1 MGWLDKLFGEFVDV
15 IEWTDDSNDTMV
27 YRFERY
33 GNEIKFGAMLTVR
46 ETQLAVFVNEGEVA
60 DVFEP
65 GLYEL
70 ETANLPILST
80 LQNWSRGFK
89 SPFKAEVYF
98 FNTRRFVDLKWGLK
112 NPLMLRDKEFGPV
125 RLRAF
130 GTYAIRIADA
140 KRFLEEIVGTDSHF
154 TLDEIVYQLRNLI
167 VSRFAVVLGESDIP
181 VLELAAGYEQLG
193 DYLRERLDPDFGQ
206 YGLGLAEMRVE
217 NISLPPAVEAA
228 LDERSKMGVIGDLDK
243 YTRLKTAEALGDAA
257 KNPGGGAGE
266 GIGLGIGFAMAQ
278 TIGEAL
284 AGENQAA
291 PSPAPEQTPPP
302 LPDPVIFYVAKAGQ
316 PAGPFTLNEIQRQ
329 VDDDELNSHTL
340 VWKAGSSDWQAAESV
355 PEIRTMLR
363 STPPPIPGVPEQ
375 S

>member
-33 GNEIKFGAMLTVR
+33 GNEIKYGAMLTVR
-46 ETQLAVFVNEGEVA
+46 ETQLAVFVNEGEIA

-70 ETANLPILST
+70 ETANLPLLST
-80 LQNWSRGFK
+80 LQAWPHGFE

-130 GTYAIRIADA
+130 GTYAVRVTDA
-140 KRFLEEIVGTDSHF
+140 RRFLEEIVGTDSHF
-154 TLDEIVYQLRNLI
+154 TLDEIVHQLRNII
-167 VSRFAVVLGESDIP
+167 VSRFAVILGESNIP

-193 DYLRERLDPDFGQ
+193 AYLRERLDPDFGQ
-206 YGLGLAEMRVE
+206 YGLGLTEIRVE
-217 NISLPPAVEAA
+217 NVSLPPAVESA
-228 LDERSKMGVIGDLDK
+228 LDERTKMGVIGDLDR
-243 YTRLKTAEALGDAA
+243 YTKLKTAEALGEAA
-257 KNPGGGAGE
+257 SNPGGGAGE

-284 AGENQAA
+284 SGEAKA
-291 PSPAPEQTPPP
+291 DTSGEKPEVPPP
-302 LPDPVIFYVAKAGQ
+302 LPDPVTFHVAREGA
-316 PAGPFTLNEIQRQ
+316 PAGPYTLAEMRRQ
-329 VDDDELNSHTL
+329 VESGELTAHSL
-340 VWKAGSSDWQAAESV
+340 VWKPGSPEWQTADSV
-355 PEIRTMLR
+355 PELQHLLN
-363 STPPPIPGVPEQ
+363 SSPPPIPGNAPQ
-375 S
+375 

>member
-33 GNEIKFGAMLTVR
+33 GNEIKYGAMLTVR

-80 LQNWSRGFK
+80 LQSWSRGFK

-181 VLELAAGYEQLG
+181 VLELAAGYEKLG
-193 DYLRERLDPDFGQ
+193 DYLRDRLDPDFGQ
-206 YGLGLAEMRVE
+206 YGLSLAEMRVE

-243 YTRLKTAEALGDAA
+243 YTKLKTAEALGEAA

-284 AGENQAA
+284 SGDNEAGPGQA
-291 PSPAPEQTPPP
+291 PTQTPPP
-302 LPDPVIFYVAKAGQ
+302 LPDPVIFYVAKKGEAT
-316 PAGPFTLNEIQRQ
+316 GPYTLNEIQRQ
-329 VDDDELNSHTL
+329 VDEDELNSHTL
-340 VWKAGSSDWQAAESV
+340 VWKAGTSDWQAAESV
-355 PEIRTMLR
+355 PEIQSMLR
-363 STPPPIPGVPEQ
+363 NSPPPIPGVPE
-375 S
+375 